1 MERKKFFNVFG
12 LGMMGI
18 LFAKF
23 SSLKLFSKNTD
34 NKKKI
39 NVKINPLAVRRQ
51 KIGSKNV

>member
-1 MERKKFFNVFG
+1 MERKKFFSVFG
-12 LGMMGI
+12 LGMIGI

-23 SSLKLFSKNTD
+23 TSLKPLSKILN

>member
-23 SSLKLFSKNTD
+23 SSLKPFSKDLN

-39 NVKINPLAVRRQ
+39 KVKINPLAVRRE

>member
-1 MERKKFFNVFG
+1 MERKKFFSVFG

-18 LFAKF
+18 LFTRF
-23 SSLKLFSKNTD
+23 SSLKLFSKIPN

-39 NVKINPLAVRRQ
+39 KVKINPLAVKRQ

>member
-1 MERKKFFNVFG
+1 MERKKFFSVFG

-18 LFAKF
+18 LFTRF
-23 SSLKLFSKNTD
+23 FSLKLFSKNPN

-39 NVKINPLAVRRQ
+39 NVKINPLAVKRQ

>member
-18 LFAKF
+18 IFAKF
-23 SSLKLFSKNTD
+23 SSLKPFSKNLND
-34 NKKKI
+34 KKKI
-39 NVKINPLAVRRQ
+39 DIKINPLAVRRQ

>member
-12 LGMMGI
+12 LGIMGI

-23 SSLKLFSKNTD
+23 SSLKLSPKKMNSKKN
-34 NKKKI
+34 I

>member
-12 LGMMGI
+12 LGIMGI

-23 SSLKLFSKNTD
+23 SSLKPSPKKMNSKKN
-34 NKKKI
+34 I

>member
-1 MERKKFFNVFG
+1 MERKKFFSVFG

-23 SSLKLFSKNTD
+23 SSLKPFSKNLN

-39 NVKINPLAVRRQ
+39 NVKLNPLAVKREKLGNR
-51 KIGSKNV
+51 NV

>member
-1 MERKKFFNVFG
+1 MERKKFFTVFG

-23 SSLKLFSKNTD
+23 SSHKPFSKNLN

>member
-1 MERKKFFNVFG
+1 MERKKFFSLFG
-12 LGMMGI
+12 LGMMGVLI
-18 LFAKF
+18 TKF
-23 SSLKLFSKNTD
+23 SSLKLFSKNIT